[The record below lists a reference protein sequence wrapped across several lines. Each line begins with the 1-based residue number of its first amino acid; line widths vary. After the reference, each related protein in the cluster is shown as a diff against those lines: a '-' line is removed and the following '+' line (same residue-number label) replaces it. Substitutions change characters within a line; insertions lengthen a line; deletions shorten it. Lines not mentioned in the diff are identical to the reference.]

1 MVLIIQKRFM
11 YIGYW
16 KTPLNIN
23 VIIGELQK
31 AKQIMSSFDKSIHK
45 IENNMKMLVQN
56 RIFFNETVYCFE
68 KETTETII
76 IPES

>member
-1 MVLIIQKRFM
+1 
-11 YIGYW
+11 
-16 KTPLNIN
+16 
-23 VIIGELQK
+23 
-31 AKQIMSSFDKSIHK
+31 MSSFDKSIHK